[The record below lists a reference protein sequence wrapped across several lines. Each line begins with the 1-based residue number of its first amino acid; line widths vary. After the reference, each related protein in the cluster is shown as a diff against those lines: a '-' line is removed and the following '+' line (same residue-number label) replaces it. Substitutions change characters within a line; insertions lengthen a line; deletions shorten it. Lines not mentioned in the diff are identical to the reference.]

1 MPAEKMKQ
9 KLLLKKWTHLNH
21 CVTPMHS
28 EMTMPLKFKIFCETT
43 WHLNVIT
50 FYIASIKSMI
60 LATPLQI
67 PSDLLVHATQGEP
80 SELVVPLST

>member
-1 MPAEKMKQ
+1 
-9 KLLLKKWTHLNH
+9 
-21 CVTPMHS
+21 
-28 EMTMPLKFKIFCETT
+28 MTMPLKFKIFCETT

-67 PSDLLVHATQGEP
+67 LSDHATQGEP
-80 SELVVPLST
+80 SELGVPLST

>member
-1 MPAEKMKQ
+1 
-9 KLLLKKWTHLNH
+9 
-21 CVTPMHS
+21 
-28 EMTMPLKFKIFCETT
+28 
-43 WHLNVIT
+43 
-50 FYIASIKSMI
+50 MI